1 VKANNFFTLDIR
13 RSSQIKKVE
22 ISIKT
27 VLDIFSTIGGI
38 AGFLIFVMGIFMLA
52 DYN

>member
-1 VKANNFFTLDIR
+1 M
-13 RSSQIKKVE
+13 
-22 ISIKT
+22 KT

-38 AGFLIFVMGIFMLA
+38 ASFLIFVMGIFMLA